1 VGAGGQFWQMIGAG
15 FLVMAA
21 YAVIGVAIG
30 AVVRH

>member
-1 VGAGGQFWQMIGAG
+1 MIGAG